1 MKMECALGWRACP
14 FALQAAGG
22 LSIKNTPKNTDA
34 QNLIFVLLR
43 KLKHHEQ
50 QAIAV
55 KGTR

>member
-1 MKMECALGWRACP
+1 MECALGWRACP